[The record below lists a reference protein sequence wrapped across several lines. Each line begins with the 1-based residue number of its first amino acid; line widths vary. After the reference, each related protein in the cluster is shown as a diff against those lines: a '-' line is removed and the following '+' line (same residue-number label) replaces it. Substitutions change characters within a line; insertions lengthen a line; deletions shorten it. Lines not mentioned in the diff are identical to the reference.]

1 MEINDI
7 TWYDFQD
14 GDIAQHRAARRGYMD
29 LMRFLV
35 DDGADLDAR
44 NASGATPMFLA
55 SQAGHVQLVRYLA
68 EGRVDLHVGLDF
80 ANEGVTPVW
89 IASQNGHVEVVRCLA
104 EHRANL
110 ETAPVESDGW
120 TPLCTASH
128 HGHVEVVRCLAE
140 QRANLAPA
148 YSGAMVALVLASR
161 GGHIEVVRCL
171 AERRAELDATMLE
184 GGSALVHASF
194 YGHFQ
199 VVRYLI
205 EQEADLN
212 NARATIT
219 EPTPLFLA
227 CFNRHAEV
235 VRLLASFGAHRHVP
249 SGHLGRSLAAV
260 AEDAGMAEVAAF
272 LRTTRTWDGLCFA
285 GVLEDLLGRDA
296 ALAEVRRRLRDGGPV
311 ARAVEVVREISGSAV
326 APLVLQGAEPW
337 SPATHAL
344 FPARARAR
352 AVRLWLL
359 AHRLPGLP
367 RGLVVQVVG
376 LLVGR
381 TP

>member
-1 MEINDI
+1 MEINDLA
-7 TWYDFQD
+7 WYDFQD

-104 EHRANL
+104 E
-110 ETAPVESDGW
+110 
-120 TPLCTASH
+120 
-128 HGHVEVVRCLAE
+128 

-171 AERRAELDATMLE
+171 AERRAELDATMLH
-184 GGSALVHASF
+184 GGSALTHASF

-199 VVRYLI
+199 VVRYLV
-205 EQEADLN
+205 EQGADLN
-212 NARATIT
+212 NATNTEATPIY
-219 EPTPLFLA
+219 LA
-227 CFNRHAEV
+227 CFHRHAEV
-235 VRLLASFGAHRHVP
+235 ARLLASFGAHRHVP
-249 SGHLGRSLAAV
+249 SGHLPSGSSLAAV